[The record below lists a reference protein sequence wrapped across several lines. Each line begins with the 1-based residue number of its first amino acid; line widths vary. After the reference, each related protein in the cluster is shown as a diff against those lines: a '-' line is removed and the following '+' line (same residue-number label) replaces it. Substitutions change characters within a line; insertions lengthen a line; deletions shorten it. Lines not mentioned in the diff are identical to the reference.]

1 MTDLLLAVEAGG
13 TKFRVAV
20 FDADLNELADT
31 RIDTTTP
38 DQTLAGVTAFADQQ
52 SALGTWRAIGVASFG
67 PIIVDRASTTYGSI
81 GATPKVGWTGAPI
94 LSTITDHLGVPG
106 DIQTDVEAA
115 AVAEQKLGSAR
126 NDRAVAYITVGTGI
140 GAAVAIDGEPVRGR
154 SHSEIGHVPVR
165 RRADDTYAGHCPF
178 HGDCLEGMASGPA
191 IEDRWQV
198 SSGTELDGRPEVW
211 ETEADYLA
219 QAARV
224 LNYTFAPDRIVF
236 GGGVGGRESLL
247 PMLRAQV
254 IEDFAEYAVHHDDL
268 VELVV
273 QASLPDA
280 GMTGAALL
288 AHSVWQAAA
297 S

>member
-1 MTDLLLAVEAGG
+1 VTDLLLAVEAGG

-20 FDADLNELADT
+20 FDGDLTELADT
-31 RIDTTTP
+31 RIDTTSP
-38 DQTLAGVTAFADQQ
+38 PETLAGVIAFADEQ
-52 SALGTWRAIGVASFG
+52 SSRGTWRAIGVASFG
-67 PIIVDRASTTYGSI
+67 PVIVDRNSGDYGSI

-94 LSTITDHLGVPG
+94 LSTLTDHLGVPG

-115 AVAEQKLGSAR
+115 AVAEQKMGAAEG
-126 NDRAVAYITVGTGI
+126 DRAVAYITVGTGI
-140 GAAVAIDGEPVRGR
+140 GAAVAIDGVPVRGR

-165 RRADDTYAGHCPF
+165 RRADDAYAGHCPF

-198 SSGTELDGRPEVW
+198 TSGTELDGRAEVW
-211 ETEADYLA
+211 ETEADYLS

-224 LNYTFAPDRIVF
+224 LNYSFAPDRIVF

-247 PMLRAQV
+247 PVLRTKIV
-254 IEDFAEYAVHHDDL
+254 EDFAAYAVHHEDL
-268 VELVV
+268 AGLVV
-273 QASLPDA
+273 QAALPDA

-288 AHSVWQAAA
+288 AHAVWQAA
-297 S
+297 